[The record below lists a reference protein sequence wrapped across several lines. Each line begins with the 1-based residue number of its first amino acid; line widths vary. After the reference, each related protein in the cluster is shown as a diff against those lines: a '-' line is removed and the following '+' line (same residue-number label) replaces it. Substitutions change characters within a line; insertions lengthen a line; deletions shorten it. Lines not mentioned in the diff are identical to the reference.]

1 MIGSCSYIWFDRHSE
16 MHRFEKAASLV
27 NLEQALYIIIFFF
40 WGGVV
45 LVELFILMKVK
56 ERFLCTLFC
65 MREKIVMMNNVWS

>member
-1 MIGSCSYIWFDRHSE
+1 

-27 NLEQALYIIIFFF
+27 NLEQALYIIIFIFF
-40 WGGVV
+40 GGGGV
-45 LVELFILMKVK
+45 LVELFILMKVE

>member
-27 NLEQALYIIIFFF
+27 NLEQALYIIIFLG
-40 WGGVV
+40 GGVCV
-45 LVELFILMKVK
+45 GWIIHLMKVK